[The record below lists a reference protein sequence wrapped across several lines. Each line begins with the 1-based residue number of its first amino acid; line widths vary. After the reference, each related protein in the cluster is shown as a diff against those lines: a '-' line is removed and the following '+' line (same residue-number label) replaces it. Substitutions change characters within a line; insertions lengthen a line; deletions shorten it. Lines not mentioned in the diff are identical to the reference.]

1 MVLQEAWIVFLEARG
16 WFCKPTHGSAWQS
29 GFPDL
34 FISHKSHGPRWVE
47 VKLVDMKGSKFTKA
61 QLAVFPDFIQN
72 GSPIW
77 ILTKVCEQE
86 YNKLFTQPE
95 GNYLEYLM
103 MKRW

>member
-1 MVLQEAWIVFLEARG
+1 MKIQKAWIEFLEARG
-16 WFCKPTHGSAWQS
+16 WFCKPTHGSMYQA

-34 FISHKSHGPRWVE
+34 FITHDKHGPRWVE

-61 QLAVFPDFIQN
+61 QLEEFPKFINN
-72 GSPIW
+72 GTPIW

-86 YNKLFTQPE
+86 YEKLFNEPE
-95 GNYLEYLM
+95 GNYVTYLM